1 MAERSALPQRK
12 SVGRDRWLGNAAL
25 SFGSLAFLGLI
36 ALGAEWLAREW
47 DPDYL
52 IRVRGLHV
60 YSPTYGWAGRP
71 GAVAPMGD
79 GRVTLNSRGYR
90 GRDPSVAERRG
101 ERVVVLGDSVAF
113 GYGVSDEQ
121 AFPQPSRRAGR
132 PARCLQPRGG
142 RLRPAAQ
149 ELLLLRREVPPLRP
163 DVVVLALCMR
173 NDFVDAVLPVA
184 LYDGVTPRPRF
195 RLQGERLVLDE
206 SSMPHSVL
214 ARAARP
220 LIDSSHLINHLF
232 SVLHRAEPEDPHD
245 WRYRKREVL
254 KDPDYALRLTLAL
267 VLEMDAFCRRN
278 GWPLLVAC
286 FPSGLSYERK
296 NDLPARFIASLREKG
311 VRTVDMASQFRQL
324 CLSAEDAAID
334 RTGHLSAH
342 GHAMSFEILQR
353 EIVARLSAPAS
364 GSANDW
370 PDRSH
375 RAGVA
380 SESE

>member
-1 MAERSALPQRK
+1 MAERSAPAQRK
-12 SVGRDRWLGNAAL
+12 SVGRGRWLGNAAL

-36 ALGAEWLAREW
+36 ALGAEWLARMW

-52 IRVRGLHV
+52 IRVRGLYV

-90 GRDPSVAERRG
+90 GREPSVADHSG
-101 ERVVVLGDSVAF
+101 KRVVVLGDSVAF

-121 AFPQPSRRAGR
+121 AFPYLLDVRDDRLDVFNFAVAGYG
-132 PARCLQPRGG
+132 PG
-142 RLRPAAQ
+142 Q

-163 DVVVLALCMR
+163 DVVVLALCLR

-195 RLQGERLVLDE
+195 RLEGERLVLDE

-214 ARAARP
+214 APAVHR
-220 LIDSSHLINHLF
+220 LIDSSHLFNHLF

-267 VLEMDAFCRRN
+267 VLEMDTFCRRN

-311 VRTVDMASQFRQL
+311 VPTVDMAAQFRQL
-324 CLSAEDAAID
+324 GLSAEEAAID

-375 RAGVA
+375 RGGVA